1 MDKPREA
8 ELTAHCLLAQSPTSI
23 LTFLRLDRGEQTIK
37 ALITMFPGFRILNRR
52 VDYRHYGYGGDI
64 ADVIIDEEL
73 EVFDVDEGEVPG
85 VEITV
90 RVSEM
95 LN

>member
-1 MDKPREA
+1 M
-8 ELTAHCLLAQSPTSI
+8 
-23 LTFLRLDRGEQTIK
+23 
-37 ALITMFPGFRILNRR
+37 
-52 VDYRHYGYGGDI
+52 DYRHYGYRGDI

-90 RVSEM
+90 RLSEM
-95 LN
+95 LV